1 MKKKIAVFTTGWCGE
16 ILSQFL
22 SGMMGALNDENADI
36 FLFICYPTYL
46 DSDAVKQGEMNI
58 FNLPDLHD
66 FDGAVI
72 FGSGLDFP
80 DRKQQLIDRCNEA
93 GIPLVMQGG
102 RHENVGFVG
111 SDGYQATITLC
122 EHLRKEHGV
131 RRIVFF
137 AGTKDSHDSNQR
149 LKAVQDYLRENNCEE
164 DLVEVYYTNWENAVV
179 TKHINEMSDEG
190 RPLPDA
196 FICANDGLAMETCL
210 SLTNVGV
217 EVPGDVLVTGYDYLD
232 ESKAFDPSIASVDQC
247 FSEMGEAC
255 VELLKELA
263 EGADKGSSKIIN
275 CKFIPGESC
284 GCYEFR
290 NSDKLRRRLGR
301 EAVANR
307 AKTTYFNRKLDM
319 IDSTVL
325 ACGSYQDFK
334 DKLNNL
340 LTENHTYEGDSFH
353 VLLEP
358 NFGLSIYDSSVK
370 LNTDKYSRKVEVL
383 YSTENGV
390 HFDGDSIDSREL
402 IPGYKDDG
410 ENHMYAFLPLHEA
423 DAAYGYI
430 VFRDCLESI
439 PNRFLHIYEN
449 RMSLVIDKFSH
460 AVTLDLMNK
469 RLLDIMRRDPLTK
482 VSNRMAFEDKEKHL
496 QSLINSD
503 EDLKFAVV
511 MFDVNN
517 LKLINDTEGHEAG
530 DEYLIRSCHLICNVF
545 KHSPVFRMGGDEFVA
560 VLSGEDYDMRDELL
574 AKFNEQL
581 SPYSDTMPLPPDY
594 VSVACGMSVY
604 DPQTDSTVTDVNK
617 RADDEMYRDKAAKKG
632 KKE

>member
-36 FLFICYPTYL
+36 FLFICYPIYL

-72 FGSGLDFP
+72 FGSGLDFR

-93 GIPLVMQGG
+93 GIPLVMQGA

-111 SDGYQATITLC
+111 SDSYQATITLC

-149 LKAVQDYLRENNCEE
+149 LKGVQDYLRENNCEE

-210 SLTNVGV
+210 SLTNIGV
-217 EVPGDVLVTGYDYLD
+217 DVPGDVLVTGYDYLD

-263 EGADKGSSKIIN
+263 EGADKGSSKVIN

-390 HFDGDSIDSREL
+390 HFDGESIDSREL

-410 ENHMYAFLPLHEA
+410 ENHMYAFLPLHES